1 MAKQKKLFWLKLKD
15 DFYDRE
21 EIKII
26 EDMDNGT
33 DYINFY
39 LKLLLK
45 SVKTEGRLYFRDTI
59 PYSPKMLASI
69 TGTNIDTVKVGVDLF
84 LGLGLMEKWDDGTLF
99 MVETQNMIGS
109 ETKWA
114 KIKREQREK
123 EKENLEIGQCPKLS
137 NKSPIE
143 TDTKT
148 DTEKEIEIETHTD
161 IEIDQNPLLEK
172 WLDEY
177 SSGKNNPPA
186 YKADMRK
193 KILNKNPDAIQA
205 FFRWKKEYRE
215 RLQKVEND
223 KKIKTFDY
231 HSLIGFE
238 LGKNKM
244 IERVVD
250 YEPNSSM
257 IHVYFSDGTNDPS
270 VLKEDLFS
278 WYQLKLE
285 ETA

>member
-1 MAKQKKLFWLKLKD
+1 MARQKKLFWLKLKD

-109 ETKWA
+109 ETSWA
-114 KIKREQREK
+114 KYKREQREKEKK
-123 EKENLEIGQCPKLS
+123 EKENLEIGQCQKLS
-137 NKSPIE
+137 KKSPI
-143 TDTKT
+143 DTN
-148 DTEKEIEIETHTD
+148 TEKEIEIETHTD
-161 IEIDQNPLLEK
+161 TDIEQNPLFQK
-172 WLDEY
+172 WIDEY
-177 SSGKNNPPA
+177 SLNAKNPPA
-186 YKADMRK
+186 YKANMRK
-193 KILNKNPDAIQA
+193 RIKSDDKDAIQA
-205 FFRWKKEYRE
+205 FLRWEKEYRE
-215 RLQKVEND
+215 RLQKVENE

-231 HSLIGFE
+231 
-238 LGKNKM
+238 
-244 IERVVD
+244 
-250 YEPNSSM
+250 SSM
-257 IHVYFSDGTNDPS
+257 SGSKVNGVVINSVITEPESSYIDLLLKDGSTQTFPKAEVYSWIHQK
-270 VLKEDLFS
+270 KE
-278 WYQLKLE
+278 QHE
-285 ETA
+285 

>member
-109 ETKWA
+109 ETSWA
-114 KIKREQREK
+114 KYKREQRQK

-137 NKSPIE
+137 KKSPIE
-143 TDTKT
+143 TEIETN
-148 DTEKEIEIETHTD
+148 TEKEIEIETHTD
-161 IEIDQNPLLEK
+161 IDIDQNPLLEK

-186 YKADMRK
+186 YKANIRK

-205 FFRWKKEYRE
+205 FFRWEKEYRE
-215 RLQKVEND
+215 RLEKLEKD
-223 KKIKTFDY
+223 TKIKEFDY
-231 HSLIGFE
+231 
-238 LGKNKM
+238 
-244 IERVVD
+244 
-250 YEPNSSM
+250 SSM
-257 IHVYFSDGTNDPS
+257 SGSKLNGVIINSIITEPESSYIDLLLKDGSTQTFSKEEVYSWIHQ
-270 VLKEDLFS
+270 K
-278 WYQLKLE
+278 KRR
-285 ETA
+285 

>member
-109 ETKWA
+109 ETNWA
-114 KIKREQREK
+114 KYKREQRQK

-137 NKSPIE
+137 KKSPIE
-143 TDTKT
+143 TDTDTKT
-148 DTEKEIEIETHTD
+148 DTEINIDTHTD
-161 IEIDQNPLLEK
+161 IDIEQNPLLEK

-205 FFRWKKEYRE
+205 FLRWGKEYQE
-215 RLQKVEND
+215 RLQNIEND

-231 HSLIGFE
+231 RSLIGFE
-238 LGKNKM
+238 LGKNKT

-257 IHVYFSDGTNDPS
+257 IHVYFSDGTSDPS
-270 VLKEDLFS
+270 VLKKDLFS

>member
-33 DYINFY
+33 DYINIY

-84 LGLGLMEKWDDGTLF
+84 LSLGLMEKWDDGTLF

-109 ETKWA
+109 ETSWA
-114 KIKREQREK
+114 KYKREQREK

-137 NKSPIE
+137 KKSPIE
-143 TDTKT
+143 TE
-148 DTEKEIEIETHTD
+148 TEKEIEIEIETHT
-161 IEIDQNPLLEK
+161 EIDYSLFEK

-186 YKADMRK
+186 YKANMRK

-205 FFRWKKEYRE
+205 FFRWEKEYRE

-223 KKIKTFDY
+223 KKIKEFDY
-231 HSLIGFE
+231 
-238 LGKNKM
+238 
-244 IERVVD
+244 
-250 YEPNSSM
+250 SSM
-257 IHVYFSDGTNDPS
+257 SGSKLNGVIINSVITEPESSYIDLLLKDGSTQTFSKEEVYSWIHQKKRG
-270 VLKEDLFS
+270 
-278 WYQLKLE
+278 
-285 ETA
+285 

>member
-109 ETKWA
+109 ETNWA
-114 KIKREQREK
+114 KYKREQRQK

-137 NKSPIE
+137 KKSPIE
-143 TDTKT
+143 TDTDTKT
-148 DTEKEIEIETHTD
+148 DTEINIDTHTD
-161 IEIDQNPLLEK
+161 IDIEQNPLLEK

-205 FFRWKKEYRE
+205 FFRWEKEYRE

-223 KKIKTFDY
+223 KNFDY
-231 HSLIGFE
+231 RSLIGFE
-238 LGKNKM
+238 LGKNKT

-257 IHVYFSDGTNDPS
+257 IHVYFSDGTSDPS
-270 VLKEDLFS
+270 VLKKDLFS